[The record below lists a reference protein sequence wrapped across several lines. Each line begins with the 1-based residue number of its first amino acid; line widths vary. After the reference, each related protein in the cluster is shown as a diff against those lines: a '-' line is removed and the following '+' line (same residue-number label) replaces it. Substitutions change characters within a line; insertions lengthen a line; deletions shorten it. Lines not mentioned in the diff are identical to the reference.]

1 MAGDAFNGVIVL
13 SLSDSGE
20 TKPKCENAV
29 VLKTSYDPNGISI
42 TIQSEDG
49 KDLFE
54 FPVSCSSDCSKVGKK
69 GYLFEFDSETLL
81 FTFKTDTDS
90 SRFHKSIG
98 QLQLGKDLSVFT
110 ERTEDSSASQY
121 FQFYAYLSQQQNMM
135 QDYIRTSTYQRAILS
150 NMDDF
155 KDKVVLDVGAGS
167 GILSFFALQA
177 GAAKVYA
184 VEASTMAQHAE
195 ALAKSNGMNKLVVIA
210 GKIEEIEIPEKVD
223 IIISE
228 PMGYMLFNERMLE
241 TFLHAKKWLKPGG
254 KMFPTRGDLHIAPFN
269 DETLFMEQFNKANFW
284 YQQSFHGVDLSCL
297 RSAAMKEYF
306 RQPIVDTFDIRICTA
321 KSVRHV
327 VDFVTAPESDLHRME
342 IPLEF
347 HSLQSGLVH
356 GLAFWFDVAFFGSS
370 STVWLSTAPTEP
382 LTHWYQVRCLL
393 ETPLFVKQGQLLT
406 GTVLLIAN
414 KRQSYDVTMDLR
426 VESTGIT
433 SSNTLDLKNPYF
445 RYAGQPAIIPPGHNT
460 TSPSEV
466 YWGQLDVQGARQA
479 ISMVNG
485 MTVNGLGE
493 VAVMNDGSN
502 TTSSLLG
509 LDNQNGAAA
518 NAAGAGATA
527 AAAATGARRPQV
539 ANAYPTVQIGGNS
552 FSSTQQLVLGA
563 TSHYPLSNNL
573 MIGDYVT
580 PGSVILPTA
589 ALANMET
596 FQP

>member
-1 MAGDAFNGVIVL
+1 MAGDATFSGVVVV
-13 SLSDSGE
+13 SLLDSGE
-20 TKPKCENAV
+20 TKPKYDHPICV
-29 VLKTSYDPNGISI
+29 KTAYDPNGVSV
-42 TIQSEDG
+42 TVQSENG
-49 KDLFE
+49 TDLFE
-54 FPVSCSSDCSKVGKK
+54 FPVSRSSECSKVGKK
-69 GYLFEFDSETLL
+69 GYLFEFDFETLL
-81 FTFKTDTDS
+81 FTFTSNSDS
-90 SRFHKSIG
+90 SKFHTIISKAQI
-98 QLQLGKDLSVFT
+98 GKDLSVFT
-110 ERTEDSSASQY
+110 ERTEDSSATQY
-121 FQFYAYLSQQQNMM
+121 FQFYGYLSQQQNMM

-150 NMDDF
+150 NLNDF
-155 KDKVVLDVGAGS
+155 RDKVVLDVGAGS
-167 GILSFFALQA
+167 GILSFFAVQA

-195 ALAKSNGMNKLVVIA
+195 TLVKFNALAEHIHVLA
-210 GKIEEIEIPEKVD
+210 GKIEEIELPEKVD

-241 TFLHAKKWLKPGG
+241 TFLHAKKWLKPDG
-254 KMFPTRGDLHIAPFN
+254 KMYPSRGDLHVAPFS
-269 DETLFMEQFNKANFW
+269 DETLYMEQFNKANFW

-327 VDFVTAPESDLHRME
+327 VDFLTASETDLHRME

-370 STVWLSTAPTEP
+370 SAIWLSTAPTEP
-382 LTHWYQVRCLL
+382 LTHWYQVRCLF

-406 GTVLLIAN
+406 GVVLLLAN
-414 KRQSYDVTMDLR
+414 KRQSYDVTIELR
-426 VESTGIT
+426 VESTGIS

-445 RYAGQPAIIPPGHNT
+445 RYAGQPASAPPGHST
-460 TSPSEV
+460 TSPSET
-466 YWGQLDVQGARQA
+466 YWAQLDVQGARQA
-479 ISMVNG
+479 VNMVNG

-493 VAVMNDGSN
+493 VAALSDPTNA
-502 TTSSLLG
+502 TSSLLG
-509 LDNQNGAAA
+509 LENQSGLSSSP
-518 NAAGAGATA
+518 
-527 AAAATGARRPQV
+527 RVQRPQT
-539 ANAYPTVQIGGNS
+539 ANTFPTAQIGGTS
-552 FSSTQQLVLGA
+552 YTSTQQLVLGA
-563 TSHYPLSNNL
+563 TSQYPLSNSL

-589 ALANMET
+589 ALTNMET